1 MTFFYIK
8 KARDMCISYANF
20 FLTKSKRLTFSAR
33 RTKCEFSAF
42 EGDFF
47 NGIS

>member
-8 KARDMCISYANF
+8 KARHMCISYAKF
-20 FLTKSKRLTFSAR
+20 FSSKSKRLTFSAR

-42 EGDFF
+42 KGEFF